1 MFMCSSCIINMH
13 FQQVITSFYYLIYL
27 DLNSSQQKSWNFSSI
42 HSNSKSKQELIWWR
56 WRWRDRAKSVRMC
69 CSSKHENTGV
79 HFQKVEILLLFCE
92 LFPTLKTS
100 STVDISSIA
109 FKSYLLFSFDLSFI
123 KFPQAK
129 ITQDILW
136 EKITQ
141 YWKKNTIQCN
151 N

>member
-27 DLNSSQQKSWNFSSI
+27 DLNSNQQKSWNFLSI
-42 HSNSKSKQELIWWR
+42 HFNSKSKQELRWW
-56 WRWRDRAKSVRMC
+56 WNEKSVRMC

-109 FKSYLLFSFDLSFI
+109 FKSYLLFSFNLSFFDYNPLDSI
-123 KFPQAK
+123 WIVLMHF
-129 ITQDILW
+129 TQSISPPR
-136 EKITQ
+136 
-141 YWKKNTIQCN
+141 
-151 N
+151 